1 MMLPCSITA
10 MVWPVLRIQTIQ
22 GAAVLLLLLAGCAP
36 QPAPAP
42 AITEAGRYLVYF
54 DEFSARVTEEAKGIV
69 ATAAAKAR
77 EVGAK
82 TIRIEGRASAT
93 GGSVANQR
101 LAETRTQVVYDEL
114 QKDGV
119 DPTSIQQQ
127 PIGQTGSGDTGV
139 SERRVDIVLLK

>member
-10 MVWPVLRIQTIQ
+10 MVWPVLCIRKIQ

-36 QPAPAP
+36 QPAPTTAE
-42 AITEAGRYLVYF
+42 TGRYLVYF
-54 DEFSARVTEEAKGIV
+54 DEFSARVTEEAKGII